1 METQTVVQLSD
12 LVEQG
17 KFKIECLNFEENDTG
32 TPSIRVS
39 WDETEPA
46 LEWWT
51 SKTKEEQ
58 EAFIYKVVAH
68 TAYSLDPDKDD
79 EEDRVFEENL

>member
-1 METQTVVQLSD
+1 MILLSKVN
-12 LVEQG
+12 LKWSV
-17 KFKIECLNFEENDTG
+17 LNFKEEDTG

-46 LEWWT
+46 LDWWT

-58 EAFIYKVVAH
+58 EAFIYKAVAH

-79 EEDRVFEENL
+79 EEDRVFESNL

>member
-1 METQTVVQLSD
+1 METQTAVQLFD

-17 KFKIECLNFEENDTG
+17 KFKIECLNFEEGATDT
-32 TPSIRVS
+32 PAIRIN

-51 SKTKEEQ
+51 NKTTEEKEI
-58 EAFIYKVVAH
+58 FMYKALAH
-68 TAYSLDPDKDD
+68 SPYSLDPDKDD
-79 EEDRVFEENL
+79 EEDRAFEENL

>member
-1 METQTVVQLSD
+1 MKTPTAVEFSALM
-12 LVEQG
+12 EQG
-17 KFKIECLNFEENDTG
+17 KFKMECLNFEEDDTG

-51 SKTKEEQ
+51 SKTKEEK
-58 EAFIYKVVAH
+58 EMFMYKAVAH

-79 EEDRVFEENL
+79 EEDRAFEENL

>member
-1 METQTVVQLSD
+1 MKTPTAVEFSALI
-12 LVEQG
+12 EQG
-17 KFKIECLNFEENDTG
+17 KFKMECLNFEEDDTG

-51 SKTKEEQ
+51 SKTKEEK
-58 EAFIYKVVAH
+58 EMFMYKAVAH

-79 EEDRVFEENL
+79 EEDRAYEENL